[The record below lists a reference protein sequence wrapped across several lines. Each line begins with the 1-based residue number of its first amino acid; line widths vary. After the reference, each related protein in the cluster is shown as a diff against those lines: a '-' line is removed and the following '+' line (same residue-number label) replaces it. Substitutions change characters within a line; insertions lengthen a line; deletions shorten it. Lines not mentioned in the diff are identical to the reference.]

1 MGSEL
6 NMIKETLKKYK
17 MYEYIRDCKEI
28 TGEKSNTKKIILKL
42 MEGDKEVKDYCH
54 KKVEEEKR
62 EIEQAMIG
70 KHFHKNMTK
79 REILVNE
86 ISQYMYWLTILAVS
100 NNVTYQE
107 FDEENKINH
116 ILKQTDITKI
126 NEKKPITVKE
136 IVMHDLEQMM
146 QKEYLK
152 AVM

>member
-1 MGSEL
+1 
-6 NMIKETLKKYK
+6 MIKETLKKYK
-17 MYEYIRDCKEI
+17 MYEYIRDCQEI

-42 MEGDKEVKDYCH
+42 KEGDKEVKDYCH